1 MVPVDSGGHY
11 TAKSDYLGP
20 NSRNA
25 IASPT
30 AEKRVLAGNYS
41 LYTTN

>member
-1 MVPVDSGGHY
+1 MGI
-11 TAKSDYLGP
+11 GP

-41 LYTTN
+41 LYTTNQLFNKDFEKTGKK